1 MSGQSITRYRIIIII
16 MFQKRVNQ
24 ATERDI
30 KYQAI
35 MRNLVRRYIT
45 QVLEVDTSQCHS
57 RVIHSLYINSEGLQE
72 YVQS

>member
-45 QVLEVDTSQCHS
+45 QVSGVKTS
-57 RVIHSLYINSEGLQE
+57 E
-72 YVQS
+72 